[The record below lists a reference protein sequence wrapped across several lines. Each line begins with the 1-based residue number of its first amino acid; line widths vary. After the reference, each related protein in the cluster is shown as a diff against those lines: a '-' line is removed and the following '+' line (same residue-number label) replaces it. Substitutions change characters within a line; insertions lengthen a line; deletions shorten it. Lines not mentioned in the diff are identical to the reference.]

1 MTLSLRAEHLR
12 RYRDIAWLLMKYGR
26 GDWVRKAGLEESLEP
41 SDADPAP
48 DGAGHTE
55 LAADLEKLGPTFIK
69 LGQLLSTRPDILP
82 PDYIA
87 ALSRLQ
93 DDVEPFSF
101 AEVERIVTEELGVRI
116 SKAFAAFE
124 SKPLAAAS
132 LGQVHRAT
140 LRGGTP
146 VAVKVQR
153 PAIRQQILNDL
164 EAFLEIARLLDRH
177 SDAGRLFGFEDLV
190 DEFRRGILRELDYR
204 QEARHLAALN
214 QNLRRFRRIIVPAPV
229 VDYTTRR
236 VLTMEYIDGRKITA
250 VSPLELVEVDGR
262 ALANELFRACL
273 HQILIDGLFH
283 ADPHPGNVFLTGDCR
298 IALLDL
304 GMVARI
310 PASMQE
316 KLLRLVIAVAHGRGE
331 EAAEAA
337 VQIGEVRDGFDQS
350 DFTHRVSDLIDQLRD
365 AAVKDIQVGR
375 LVLEVTRIAAKS
387 GIRVPAQLAL
397 LGKALLS
404 LDQVGRILDPDFDPN
419 SAIRRYGVE
428 MMRLRV
434 RKSFSAG
441 HLVAGVSEMK
451 DFLER
456 LPSRVNRILDR
467 IADNNLEIRVDAIDE
482 QGLMEGFQKVANRIT
497 LGLVLAALIVG
508 AAMLMN
514 VPTHFRLFGYPGLA
528 IILFLAA
535 AAGGFALV
543 VVILFSDVK
552 RPPRNHRP

>member
-153 PAIRQQILNDL
+153 PAIREQILNDL

-535 AAGGFALV
+535 AGGFALV

>member
-1 MTLSLRAEHLR
+1 
-12 RYRDIAWLLMKYGR
+12 MKYGR

>member
-1 MTLSLRAEHLR
+1 
-12 RYRDIAWLLMKYGR
+12 MKYGR

-153 PAIRQQILNDL
+153 PAIREQILNDL

-535 AAGGFALV
+535 AGGFALV